1 MSKKGIFKRTAAFI
15 LCAATFAAFSGAA
28 AQSARV
34 ENGREGEAVFSQWM
48 RIEAGEGEN
57 QVGYRQDRISSGGP
71 EDFLFTPEG
80 ELCIMDAVN
89 HRIMFFEGGAWVRNL
104 SVEFVNHPDLFCYY
118 DGSFYILDAYSDRLF
133 EVNAQ
138 TGEYAA
144 IATPEE
150 LPSICVFDVFA
161 DESGAYVHFNDN
173 SVYAVEGSKLVKSPM
188 IYSTSVSGGTARV
201 DVGERSWR
209 IDAPN
214 CSISL
219 VHADD
224 KGNIYLMMSEGTDDC
239 STLLVET
246 TLRKYDKDGRLV
258 GSAILPFEDWFCM
271 PSRTFRV
278 DGDGRIQMM
287 ICENGFVGMYTLTL
301 GTSMATNMPE
311 LTRRAREMDEESRNT
326 QTKGAQYS
334 ISLTRDQVRK
344 RAADMVNLTWTLQAG
359 NKHVHNDKTMRIP
372 NYIANTP
379 AGTKMTGIPYC
390 WGGFNGL
397 TAVGAKKRFLDI
409 IKQPFGGKLYMAGNL
424 NSNDQ
429 YVDGT
434 AGLDCSGF
442 VSYAYGLN
450 KKWGTG
456 GLYSDLGHKISHSQL
471 QPMDML
477 VISGEHVM
485 LYIGKDSGGRYEV
498 FEATTGGLDK
508 TVRRYIDKSKA
519 LKYKAKTPW
528 HRYVSTYTHDAVYH
542 WRKCFDGCTAIAYK
556 GVHKWSSPSASGRY
570 FCTEC
575 NRVSHVAPPVID
587 RIARL
592 NTPV

>member
-15 LCAATFAAFSGAA
+15 LCAATFAALSGAA

-34 ENGREGEAVFSQWM
+34 ENVREGEAVFSQWM

-214 CSISL
+214 CSASL

-258 GSAILPFEDWFCM
+258 GRAILPFEDWFCM

-301 GTSMATNMPE
+301 GTSMETNMPE

-359 NKHVHNDKTMRIP
+359 NKEP
-372 NYIANTP
+372 P
-379 AGTKMTGIPYC
+379 SGTKLPDYIKNASPGTRMTGIPYC

-397 TAVGAKKRFLDI
+397 TAVGSKKRFLDI
-409 IKQPFGGKLYMAGNL
+409 IREPYQGHLYSAGNIL
-424 NSNDQ
+424 GSGNYKS
-429 YVDGT
+429 GT

-442 VSYAYGLN
+442 VSYAYGLS

-456 GLYSDLGHKISHSQL
+456 GLLSDLGHNISHSQL

-477 VISGEHVM
+477 VKEGHVM
-485 LYIGKDSGGRYEV
+485 LFIGKSGAKYDV
-498 FEATTGGLDK
+498 YEATTDDIDK
-508 TVRRYIDKSKA
+508 TVRRLIEKKDYD
-519 LKYKAKTPW
+519 KYKAKTPW
-528 HRYVSTYTHDAVYH
+528 HRYVSSYTHDAVNH
-542 WRKCFDGCTAIAYK
+542 WRKCIDGCTSITSK

-570 FCTEC
+570 FCTVC
-575 NRVSHVAPPVID
+575 NRLSLVPPPVIS

>member
-15 LCAATFAAFSGAA
+15 LCAATFAALSGAA
-28 AQSARV
+28 AQSARI
-34 ENGREGEAVFSQWM
+34 ENVKEGEAVFSQWM
-48 RIEAGEGEN
+48 RIEAGDEQY
-57 QVGYRQDRISSGGP
+57 QVGYRQDAISSGGP

-89 HRIMFFEGGAWVRNL
+89 RRIMFFEGGAWVRNL
-104 SVEFVNHPDLFCYY
+104 SLEFVNHPDLFCYY
-118 DGSFYILDAYSDRLF
+118 GGSFYVLDAYSDRLF

-138 TGEYAA
+138 TGKYAA
-144 IATPEE
+144 IATPEK

-201 DVGERSWR
+201 DIGERSWR

-224 KGNIYLMMSEGTDDC
+224 KGNIYLLMSEGTDDY

-301 GTSMATNMPE
+301 GTSMETNMPE
-311 LTRRAREMDEESRNT
+311 LTRRAREMDEESRNR
-326 QTKGAQYS
+326 QTKGTQYS

-359 NKHVHNDKTMRIP
+359 NKVEHKGTLIDIP
-372 NYIANTP
+372 DYILNTP
-379 AGTKMTGIPYC
+379 AGTP
-390 WGGFNGL
+390 
-397 TAVGAKKRFLDI
+397 
-409 IKQPFGGKLYMAGNL
+409 
-424 NSNDQ
+424 
-429 YVDGT
+429 
-434 AGLDCSGF
+434 
-442 VSYAYGLN
+442 
-450 KKWGTG
+450 
-456 GLYSDLGHKISHSQL
+456 
-471 QPMDML
+471 
-477 VISGEHVM
+477 
-485 LYIGKDSGGRYEV
+485 
-498 FEATTGGLDK
+498 
-508 TVRRYIDKSKA
+508 
-519 LKYKAKTPW
+519 
-528 HRYVSTYTHDAVYH
+528 
-542 WRKCFDGCTAIAYK
+542 
-556 GVHKWSSPSASGRY
+556 
-570 FCTEC
+570 
-575 NRVSHVAPPVID
+575 
-587 RIARL
+587 
-592 NTPV
+592 